1 MTADSAD
8 QALLVRYLL
17 DASSDEEKVRV
28 EQEFFGSDEAFGRL
42 CEIEDDLLTKYQQ
55 GRLTAEERAQVESA
69 YRHPPRRDRL
79 LFHAALK
86 EVVSTLPAVTSGKG
100 RSEDARP
107 AGWRRWLTVEPLAAR
122 WTLAATAALL
132 VVAVSGLAWQARR
145 LRADLDV
152 ARKDKEAFQRASEAA
167 AQRTADLEGKASQPI
182 ASPPGTQPSPPP
194 PAPSASQPLVVAFAL
209 SPELT
214 RGAPEPTR
222 LLVPRAAE
230 AIRFQLDVETAAEY
244 TNFRVELRTASG
256 DLAWGP
262 EARRPQ
268 TTRSGRVVTLT
279 IPADLVADG
288 EYEAILR
295 GAIRNGPFED
305 AAHYYF
311 GVTRR

>member
-28 EQEFFGSDEAFGRL
+28 EQEFFASDEAFARL
-42 CEIEDDLLTKYQQ
+42 CEIEDDLLTKYEQ
-55 GRLTAEERAQVESA
+55 GRLSAEERTQVESA
-69 YRHPPRRDRL
+69 YQRSPRRDRR
-79 LFHAALK
+79 LFHAALQQ
-86 EVVSTLPAVTSGKG
+86 VVSTLPRVPGRAVSDEG
-100 RSEDARP
+100 RP
-107 AGWRRWLTVEPLAAR
+107 AAWRRWLTLEPLAVR
-122 WTLAATAALL
+122 WTLAAAAALL
-132 VVAVSGLAWQARR
+132 VIAVSGLAWQARG

-152 ARKDKEAFQRASEAA
+152 ARKDREAFQRATEAA
-167 AQRTADLEGKASQPI
+167 LQRTAELERRASQLIIP
-182 ASPPGTQPSPPP
+182 APTTQPSS
-194 PAPSASQPLVVAFAL
+194 PAPAPAANPPLVVAFSL

-214 RGAPEPTR
+214 RGAVEPTR
-222 LLVPRAAE
+222 LLVPRAAG
-230 AIRFQLDVETAAEY
+230 AVRFQLDLETAAEY
-244 TNFRVELRTASG
+244 TDFRVELRSAAG

-268 TTRSGRVVTLT
+268 TTRAGRVLTLT

-288 EYEAILR
+288 EYEVILR
-295 GAIRNGPFED
+295 GSVKNGPFED